1 MEHIL
6 VDFCHPFVA
15 LSVNNEPIRNNWNDR
30 SFFFCTVVMSDSGKI
45 IFSEMNPTYI
55 DLIGHKGEFCGK
67 YIYEVFDLP
76 YEDHIR
82 KMFERFKKRNSVI
95 QYLSY
100 SSRNDDYWKVTTV
113 FENKMMHIIG
123 QRLNMDTFKYEKDSR
138 NEKYLGMI
146 IVKYEGGKYIVDTCS
161 DILKKIVSNIDTG
174 DDLSRAAEKYLS
186 GMRSLN
192 IISTCIS
199 RGEIFDFYDIAHSDK
214 DGSKSVHINIMPL
227 SCEGK
232 TCAAIGISVLN
243 DIRTDV
249 DYSSDKVAV
258 GIVRRNND
266 SYYFYNVEPTLESML
281 MKKKLSEDEIFSSL
295 DQSIAENKNVEL
307 ISRDGNRFIINAKQ
321 SRNGSNII
329 VRIVRISNMIKLC
342 QKKNTK
348 NTRLTEHEEKML
360 LMAADGMTNRCI
372 AYKFHVTEG
381 TVKRILFNGYRKL
394 GISSRIELVRYFRE
408 RGSSNDEL

>member
-1 MEHIL
+1 M
-6 VDFCHPFVA
+6 
-15 LSVNNEPIRNNWNDR
+15 
-30 SFFFCTVVMSDSGKI
+30 
-45 IFSEMNPTYI
+45 
-55 DLIGHKGEFCGK
+55 
-67 YIYEVFDLP
+67 
-76 YEDHIR
+76 
-82 KMFERFKKRNSVI
+82 
-95 QYLSY
+95 
-100 SSRNDDYWKVTTV
+100 
-113 FENKMMHIIG
+113 
-123 QRLNMDTFKYEKDSR
+123 
-138 NEKYLGMI
+138 
-146 IVKYEGGKYIVDTCS
+146 
-161 DILKKIVSNIDTG
+161 ILKKVISNVDTG
-174 DDLSRAAEKYLS
+174 DDLSRAAEKYLC

-192 IISTCIS
+192 IISMCIS
-199 RGEIFDFYDIAHSDK
+199 KGEIFDFYDIAHSDK

-232 TCAAIGISVLN
+232 NYAAVGISVLN

-266 SYYFYNVEPTLESML
+266 SYYFYNAEPTLESML
-281 MKKKLSEDEIFSSL
+281 MEKIITEEEIFNSM
-295 DQSIAENKNVEL
+295 DQSIAGNRNVEL
-307 ISRDGNRFIINAKQ
+307 ISRDGSRFIINAKQ
-321 SRNGSNII
+321 SRNGSNIM
-329 VRIVRISNMIKLC
+329 VRIVRIRNVIKLC

-348 NTRLTEHEEKML
+348 NTRLTEHEEEML